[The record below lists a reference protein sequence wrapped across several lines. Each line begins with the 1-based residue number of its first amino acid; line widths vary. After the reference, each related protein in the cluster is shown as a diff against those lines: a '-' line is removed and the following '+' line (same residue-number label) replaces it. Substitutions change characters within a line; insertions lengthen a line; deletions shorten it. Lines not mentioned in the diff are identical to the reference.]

1 MIINQRRKDWR
12 KLFLFRERD
21 MYRITSNIIELH
33 AGENVIFEHAY
44 NETENPRDVSKI
56 EETVTKR
63 SSSQEK

>member
-1 MIINQRRKDWR
+1 
-12 KLFLFRERD
+12 

-63 SSSQEK
+63 SSSQKK